1 MNKKNN
7 KNKKKKT
14 KLSSIEKRYC
24 RCLIKVRSRKI
35 QNPYGICTSSVY
47 NKQNKKR
54 TKIVKCGKN
63 YKSKSKT
70 KYKSKYK

>member
-7 KNKKKKT
+7 KIKKKKS

-24 RCLIKVRSRKI
+24 SCLIKVRSRKI
-35 QNPYGICTSSVY
+35 KNPYGICTSSVY

-63 YKSKSKT
+63 YKSKT
-70 KYKSKYK
+70 KKKSKSKL